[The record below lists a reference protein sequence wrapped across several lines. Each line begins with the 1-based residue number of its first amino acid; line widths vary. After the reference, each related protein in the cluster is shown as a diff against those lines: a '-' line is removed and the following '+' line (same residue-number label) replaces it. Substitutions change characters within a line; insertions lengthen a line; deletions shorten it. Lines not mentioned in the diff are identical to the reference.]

1 MPRPRLTT
9 LHEGSYN
16 MSKDIVERLLL
27 DNMADEVFI
36 LQTLKDLD
44 AETREEIRRA
54 LDNIAARSRHI
65 GQQLIECVQPVE
77 KVPGAEEKPTHY
89 RDGGV

>member
-1 MPRPRLTT
+1 
-9 LHEGSYN
+9 

-36 LQTLKDLD
+36 LQTLKDVD
-44 AETREEIRRA
+44 AETRDKIRRA

-65 GQQLIECVQPVE
+65 GQQLIEVVRSDGRE
-77 KVPGAEEKPTHY
+77 KCRAQKKKHIHTLQRWRGLRCRRRCRRA
-89 RDGGV
+89 